1 MIVTYEMLK
10 SNLNP
15 YQGRIISYGSEKKMR
30 FNEKDLKK
38 MLQWKSEKKRGMTF
52 ENNEAGDHV

>member
-15 YQGRIISYGSEKKMR
+15 YQCRIISYGSEKKMR

-38 MLQWKSEKKRGMTF
+38 MLQ
-52 ENNEAGDHV
+52 

>member
-10 SNLNP
+10 SNLNL
-15 YQGRIISYGSEKKMR
+15 YQGRIISYGSEKKMC

-38 MLQWKSEKKRGMTF
+38 CYNRNQKR
-52 ENNEAGDHV
+52 NEG

>member
-10 SNLNP
+10 SNLNL
-15 YQGRIISYGSEKKMR
+15 YQCRIISYGSEKKMR

-38 MLQWKSEKKRGMTF
+38 MLQ
-52 ENNEAGDHV
+52 

>member
-10 SNLNP
+10 SNLNL
-15 YQGRIISYGSEKKMR
+15 YQGRIISYGSEKKMC

-38 MLQWKSEKKRGMTF
+38 MLQ
-52 ENNEAGDHV
+52 

>member
-10 SNLNP
+10 SNLNL
-15 YQGRIISYGSEKKMR
+15 YQGRIISYSSEKKMR

-38 MLQWKSEKKRGMTF
+38 MLQ
-52 ENNEAGDHV
+52 